1 MPTDRTEKQDARKRP
16 FLALLGNDLTR
27 HPERLT
33 SREDQRAELLFLIRG
48 VEFDL
53 NARLTPE
60 EEEDAHLPDGAT

>member
-1 MPTDRTEKQDARKRP
+1 MPID
-16 FLALLGNDLTR
+16 FLRSIHGVSGITIYNR
-27 HPERLT
+27 SSGIRMT